1 MYEGTVGTE
10 RPSVMFLIAFEKI
23 LLRTSGCPWTSS
35 PLDAPSSSL
44 GLWGGLK
51 LTFLLLQEV
60 TTYASYARV
69 PKSI

>member
-51 LTFLLLQEV
+51 LTFLLLQAHEC
-60 TTYASYARV
+60 
-69 PKSI
+69 